1 MSDKIFTPV
10 NPNAQ
15 NCVKNVMKYLS
26 DITYKQIITGQHTQT
41 MAQEE
46 LSHIEKVTGKLPA
59 LVGFELLSYSPNIN
73 YFDTDDECMKEV
85 TENYGT
91 LKKAWEWAE
100 KKGLITFTWHWFS
113 PLGGRSKAFFTDNT
127 DFDAAK
133 AVIDGTA
140 ENIALISDM
149 DMMAGLLRPFCDK
162 HIPILWR
169 PFHEGD
175 GNWFWWGAKGA
186 EPLKKLW
193 GIMYDRFTNVHK
205 LNNLIWVWNAPTPEC
220 YPGDDTVDI
229 ISRDMYPPEHEHTSQ
244 SEMYYDLMKITQQN
258 KITII
263 GETGTLPSAKAIA
276 DERVGWAS
284 YMTWSQVFCLTEK
297 FNTNDAL
304 KEMYSSPYSVTK
316 DKLPV
321 LY

>member
-15 NCVKNVMKYLS
+15 DCVKNVMKYLS
-26 DITYKQIITGQHTQT
+26 DITYKQIITGQHTLT

-73 YFDTDDECMKEV
+73 FFDTDDECMKEV

-193 GIMYDRFTNVHK
+193 KIMYDRFTNIHK
-205 LNNLIWVWNAPTPEC
+205 LNNLIWVWNAPSSEC

-276 DERVGWAS
+276 EERVGWAS

-304 KEMYSSPYSVTK
+304 KDMYSSPYSVTK